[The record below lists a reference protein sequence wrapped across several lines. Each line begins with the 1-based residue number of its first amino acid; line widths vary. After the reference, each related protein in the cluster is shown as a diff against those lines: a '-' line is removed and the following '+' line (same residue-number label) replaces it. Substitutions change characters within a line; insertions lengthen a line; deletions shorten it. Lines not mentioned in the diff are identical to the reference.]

1 MVPAHFVSLDATD
14 AHTPFTRQKAELEW
28 QLQFHTTKTSRIYLA
43 CSPYLEMKGQRQFET
58 LCSGHLL
65 YQCFSFCGL
74 CAGEPWEKCIIPF
87 TSFLSH
93 HKQDPCCRESNIW
106 QPPWWLWNRD
116 WQTRQ
121 GLSHHC
127 SFSELSQLNCTN
139 VNCSQFSRSP
149 TCCSHKS
156 DHC

>member
-74 CAGEPWEKCIIPF
+74 CAGEP
-87 TSFLSH
+87 
-93 HKQDPCCRESNIW
+93 
-106 QPPWWLWNRD
+106 
-116 WQTRQ
+116 
-121 GLSHHC
+121 
-127 SFSELSQLNCTN
+127 
-139 VNCSQFSRSP
+139 
-149 TCCSHKS
+149 
-156 DHC
+156 